1 MSKDFSFLRLTTS
14 FSEAKRGE
22 NSPVASLP
30 YTGFIQ
36 LLPNETFA
44 QKTNLKNG
52 ISLLGA
58 LVAELVDSCE
68 NTVLDLDGLF
78 YYDTYTDQ
86 NGNEQI
92 DFEFGMIGQDF
103 YTMPLYLRLTDLG
116 NGTKYYSNAFLV
128 THYEAERSAR
138 FDYTHS
144 ELFYGIDY
152 ATKPFIQS
160 IRLAGVYDHT
170 PANKLDFKQ
179 YTTFSGLQ
187 TNYRQTVSF
196 LRKYII
202 EAFGNFENDRL
213 AVLFSHPIVY
223 IDGERVT
230 VSDFKNNDRIGDTN
244 WFTGEFTANKTG
256 EMYLWDYQI
265 FVGLEAV
272 EFRVP
277 KGWNGSKDQLN
288 AITSSYQFQIIF
300 NKDISVSNA
309 TGIKLFK
316 DGALF
321 NDVVDFSI
329 LGQTATIWFNE
340 LDADY
345 PSGLPTGEYTI
356 QLPDELVKSGIEVWT
371 NPTPWTFTVSDAE
384 FDATQFDN
392 SEFLV

>member
-1 MSKDFSFLRLTTS
+1 MSKDFSFLRLTNS

-22 NSPVASLP
+22 NFPVASLP

-68 NTVLDLDGLF
+68 NVVLDLDGLF
-78 YYDTYTDQ
+78 YYDSFTDQ

-116 NGTKYYSNAFLV
+116 NGTRYYSNAFLV
-128 THYEAERSAR
+128 THYEAEKSAR

-152 ATKPFIQS
+152 ATKPLIQS
-160 IRLAGVYDHT
+160 IRLAGVYDHS
-170 PANKLDFKQ
+170 PSNKLDFKQ
-179 YTTFSGLQ
+179 YTTFSGTQ

-230 VSDFKNNDRIGDTN
+230 VSDFKNNDRLGDTN
-244 WFTGEFTANKTG
+244 WFTGEFVANKTG

-265 FVGLEAV
+265 FIGLEAV
-272 EFRVP
+272 EFVLP
-277 KGWNGSKDQLN
+277 KGWNGSEGQAN
-288 AITSSYQFQIIF
+288 VITSGGNFKIIF
-300 NKDISVSNA
+300 NKPIVQLNQIVPEIFKNGVSIGTANFLSANGNDLDI
-309 TGIKLFK
+309 
-316 DGALF
+316 
-321 NDVVDFSI
+321 
-329 LGQTATIWFNE
+329 
-340 LDADY
+340 DY
-345 PSGLPTGEYTI
+345 VAITDNTTGEYTI
-356 QLPDELVKSGIEVWT
+356 QLPDELVKSGIDVWT
-371 NPTPWTFTVSDAE
+371 NPTPWTFTVSASE
-384 FDATQFDN
+384 FDATEFDN

>member
-1 MSKDFSFLRLTTS
+1 MSQDFSFLRLTTS

-68 NTVLDLDGLF
+68 NVVLNLEGLF
-78 YYDTYTDQ
+78 YYDQFTDQ

-128 THYEAERSAR
+128 THYEAEKSVR

-152 ATKPFIQS
+152 ATKPLIQS
-160 IRLAGVYDHT
+160 IRLAGVYDHS

-179 YTTFSGLQ
+179 YTTFSGSQ

-223 IDGERVT
+223 RWRPG
-230 VSDFKNNDRIGDTN
+230 
-244 WFTGEFTANKTG
+244 
-256 EMYLWDYQI
+256 
-265 FVGLEAV
+265 
-272 EFRVP
+272 
-277 KGWNGSKDQLN
+277 
-288 AITSSYQFQIIF
+288 
-300 NKDISVSNA
+300 
-309 TGIKLFK
+309 TGIVF
-316 DGALF
+316 
-321 NDVVDFSI
+321 
-329 LGQTATIWFNE
+329 
-340 LDADY
+340 
-345 PSGLPTGEYTI
+345 
-356 QLPDELVKSGIEVWT
+356 
-371 NPTPWTFTVSDAE
+371 
-384 FDATQFDN
+384 
-392 SEFLV
+392 